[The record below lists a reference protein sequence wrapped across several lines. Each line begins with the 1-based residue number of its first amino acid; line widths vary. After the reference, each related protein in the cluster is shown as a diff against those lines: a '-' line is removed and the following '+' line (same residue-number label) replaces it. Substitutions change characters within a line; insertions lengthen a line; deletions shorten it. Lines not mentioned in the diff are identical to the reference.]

1 VSENLESFITLMNN
15 KAKVFGMDNT
25 NFKNPDGIDEENHYT
40 TLNDLLKLSIKASE
54 NIEIISLVSKKNFVS
69 NISGGEK
76 VYNNTNLIIDDGFI
90 GLKTG
95 WTDKAGLTFVGLNQ
109 SNDRNIITIVNKSYV
124 DEKKYSHF
132 SDTKLLY
139 LTSIETFDK
148 FNILNENTDLYNI
161 RNSNNTIT
169 IKNKSIW
176 SEFMNLAKREN
187 LTLSGIKDNKLSFS
201 YLNYSKEFN
210 IQESDY
216 KVKWL
221 FSPLKI
227 FQINANQ

>member
-1 VSENLESFITLMNN
+1 MIERYSR
-15 KAKVFGMDNT
+15 
-25 NFKNPDGIDEENHYT
+25 EE
-40 TLNDLLKLSIKASE
+40 L
-54 NIEIISLVSKKNFVS
+54 
-69 NISGGEK
+69 
-76 VYNNTNLIIDDGFI
+76 
-90 GLKTG
+90 
-95 WTDKAGLTFVGLNQ
+95 
-109 SNDRNIITIVNKSYV
+109 
-124 DEKKYSHF
+124 
-132 SDTKLLY
+132 
-139 LTSIETFDK
+139 
-148 FNILNENTDLYNI
+148 
-161 RNSNNTIT
+161 
-169 IKNKSIW
+169 KSIW